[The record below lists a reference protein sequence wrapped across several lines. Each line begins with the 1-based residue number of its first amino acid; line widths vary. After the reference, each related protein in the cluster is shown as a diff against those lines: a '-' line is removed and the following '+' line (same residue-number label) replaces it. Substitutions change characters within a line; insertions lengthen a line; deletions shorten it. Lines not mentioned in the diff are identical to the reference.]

1 MLIGI
6 TISQILSALFWS
18 FLIGFLSALVVLAV
32 VERKIKKMRNTKA
45 KLLRKGCNNK
55 GQSRQEYQVLKNQ
68 YKSLNKP
75 LKRDLALKVKE
86 ASKVKAVA

>member
-1 MLIGI
+1 
-6 TISQILSALFWS
+6 
-18 FLIGFLSALVVLAV
+18 
-32 VERKIKKMRNTKA
+32 MRNTKA

-55 GQSRQEYQVLKNQ
+55 GQSRQEYQAFKKQ

-86 ASKVKAVA
+86 ASKIKAVA